1 MSELVGA
8 VLVVGGGISGMQ
20 TSLDLAES
28 GFKVYL
34 VEKTSSIGGVM
45 AALDKTF
52 PTNDCAM
59 CTIAPT
65 LVGTGRHRNI
75 EVITCSEIDTV
86 EGQIGNFKIGLTKQ
100 PRYINEEKCT
110 GCGLCAQYCPREAI
124 SEFDRGMGLRSA
136 TFIPFPQA
144 VPLRYR
150 IDKEQC
156 MGCGLC
162 EQYCKANAVKYD
174 DKENK
179 MELKVGSI
187 VLSPGFETFDPSIKS
202 EYGYGIFDNVITS
215 MQFERILNASG
226 PFAGSVLRP
235 SDGKHPMKIAWI
247 QCIGSRD
254 VKVDRKYCSAVCCT
268 YATKEAIIAKEHT
281 KGTECHIFYMDMRTF
296 GKGFDEYYERAK
308 REYNVRYTRCRVAN
322 VEEIPETKD
331 LKIIFRTDDGELKEE
346 IFNLVVLSV
355 GLEPSVYIKEL
366 GAQFGIELN
375 EYGFCSTNLFTPLET
390 TRPGIY
396 VSGAFASPKDIPDT
410 VSQACGAAIK
420 ASSSIS
426 SQRNT
431 LVTIEEY
438 PPEIDVTGKEP
449 RIGVFCCHC
458 GINIGGIVD
467 VPAVTEYAK
476 TLHNVVHAEHNLY
489 TCSQDTQSKIREK
502 IQEHNLNRVIV
513 ASCTPRTHEPLFQKT
528 VKEAGLN
535 PYLFELT
542 STREHSSWVHKN
554 DPEKATEKA
563 KYLVAMAVEKVRRN
577 KLVHKTPVKCKNAA
591 LIIGGGI
598 AGLTAA
604 QDLAVQG
611 SKVYIIEKE
620 KELGGN
626 LRNIHHTLT
635 GEDPGKILKDI
646 IENINADLTIKVFKE
661 ATLTNLNGYI
671 GNFTANIYEKGLE
684 KNSEVDIGAIIV
696 ATGAKELK
704 PKGKFLYGED
714 PRVMTQLELDKLIS
728 MNASNWNTV
737 VMIQCVGSRNDDR
750 PYCSRVCCSE
760 AVKNAI
766 KLKEQN
772 PDLNIYILYRDLR
785 TYGFRE
791 KYYRQAREKG
801 IFFIQYNDED
811 EPVISKDGDKLRI
824 SLNDHILKK
833 KLIFK
838 PDVIVLSAATVPYQE
853 NEELAKILKIPL
865 TEHGF
870 FLEAHMKI
878 KPVDFAA
885 AGIFLCGTG
894 HSPKFIDESISQASG
909 AASRAMTVIS
919 KEEIETE
926 GVSILI
932 DEKRC
937 AGCGICEANCAYD
950 AIKVNPERGV
960 AEVTDV
966 LCKGCGTCSNVC
978 PSSVPYLRQFEPK
991 QLMAIIEAAILR
1003 VK

>member
-1 MSELVGA
+1 MSDLVGA

-75 EVITCSEIDTV
+75 EVITCSDIDEV
-86 EGQIGNFKIGLTKQ
+86 EGEMGNFTIRLTKH
-100 PRYINEEKCT
+100 PRFIDVEKCT

-150 IDKEQC
+150 IDRDQC

-162 EQYCKANAVKYD
+162 EQYCKANAVNYD
-174 DKENK
+174 EQEEK
-179 MELKVGSI
+179 MELNVGSI
-187 VLSPGFETFDPSIKS
+187 VLSPGFETFDPTIKS
-202 EYGYGIFDNVITS
+202 EYGYGIYDNVITS
-215 MQFERILNASG
+215 MQFERVLNASG

-235 SDGKHPMKIAWI
+235 SDGKHPMNIAWI

-254 VKVDRKYCSAVCCT
+254 VRVNRQYCSAVCCT

-308 REYNVRYTRCRVAN
+308 NEYNVKYTRCRVAH
-322 VEEIPETKD
+322 VEEIPETND
-331 LKIIFRTDDGELKEE
+331 LKIVYRTDNGELREE
-346 IFNLVVLSV
+346 TFNLVVLSV
-355 GLEPSVYIKEL
+355 GLEPSSDIKEL
-366 GAQFGIELN
+366 SRKFSIDLN
-375 EYGFCSTNLFTPLET
+375 EFGFCSTKLFNPLET
-390 TRPGIY
+390 SRPGIY

-410 VSQACGAAIK
+410 VSQASGAAIK
-420 ASSSIS
+420 ASSPIS
-426 SQRNT
+426 SERNT
-431 LVTIEEY
+431 LVTVEEY
-438 PPEIDVTGKEP
+438 PPEKEVTGKEP
-449 RIGVFCCHC
+449 RVGVFCCHC
-458 GINIGGIVD
+458 GINIGGVVD

-476 TLHNVVHAEHNLY
+476 TLPNVVHAEHNLY
-489 TCSQDTQSKIREK
+489 TCSQDTQGKIKEK
-502 IQEHNLNRVIV
+502 IKEHNLNRVIV
-513 ASCTPRTHEPLFQKT
+513 ASCTPRTHEPLFQNT

-535 PYLFELT
+535 PFLFDLT

-554 DPEKATEKA
+554 EPEKATEKA
-563 KYLVAMAVEKVRRN
+563 KHLIAMAVEKVRRN
-577 KLVHKTPVKCKNAA
+577 KLVHKTPVSCKNAA

-598 AGLTAA
+598 AGMTAA
-604 QDLAVQG
+604 LDLATQG

-626 LRNIHHTLT
+626 IRNIHHTLT
-635 GEDPGKILKDI
+635 GEDPAKFLNDI
-646 IENINADLTIKVFKE
+646 IENVTRNDNITVFTD
-661 ATLTNLNGYI
+661 AMLTNLNGYI
-671 GNFTANIYEKGLE
+671 GNFTAKIAQ
-684 KNSEVDIGAIIV
+684 NSEENEVEVGAIIV
-696 ATGAKELK
+696 ATGAKEFNPNGLYM
-704 PKGKFLYGED
+704 YGED
-714 PRVMTQLELDKLIS
+714 TRVLTQLELDELIS
-728 MNASNWNTV
+728 KNQSDWGTV
-737 VMIQCVGSRNDDR
+737 IMIQCVGSREAGR
-750 PYCSRVCCSE
+750 EYCSRVCCSE
-760 AVKNAI
+760 AVKNAL

-772 PDLNIYILYRDLR
+772 PDANIYILYRDLR

-791 KYYRQAREKG
+791 EFYRKAREKG
-801 IFFIQYNDED
+801 IFFIQYED
-811 EPVISKDGDKLRI
+811 DDKPKVEKDGDKLKV
-824 SLNDHILKK
+824 SLNDHILKR
-833 KLIFK
+833 KLVFK
-838 PDVIVLSAATVPYQE
+838 PDVIVLSAATVPHEE
-853 NEELAKILKIPL
+853 NEEVAKTLKIPL
-865 TEHGF
+865 TEHNF

-885 AGIFLCGTG
+885 AGIFLCGG
-894 HSPKFIDESISQASG
+894 CHSPKFIDESISQASG
-909 AASRAMTVIS
+909 AAAKAMSIIS
-919 KEEIETE
+919 KDEIETE
-926 GVSILI
+926 GVPILI
-932 DEKRC
+932 DEERC
-937 AGCGICEANCAYD
+937 AGCGICETNCAYD

-966 LCKGCGTCSNVC
+966 LCQGCGTCSNVC
-978 PSSVPYLRQFEPK
+978 PSSVPFLRQFEPK
-991 QLMAIIEAAILR
+991 QLMAMVEAAMEEASS
-1003 VK
+1003 